1 MKKENRKANAKCY
14 VLNAIE
20 YSEGLKAIVSLK
32 IDTRD
37 ED

>member
-1 MKKENRKANAKCY
+1 MKKENQKANAKCY
-14 VLNAIE
+14 VQNAIE
-20 YSEGLKAIVSLK
+20 YSYGLKAIVSLK